1 MPQLLGPHDVTRRIL
16 PNGITVIVRENMNSP
31 SVIVDASMQIGSI
44 YENRSQAGLANFTA
58 SMLMQGTDNSTFKQI
73 HERIESVGA
82 RLDSACGVHTGG
94 FSGKALAE
102 DLDLLLATAADT
114 VRNPTFPAD
123 HVERIRGE
131 ILTGLAMRA
140 HNTRA
145 MASLTF
151 YETLFGREHPYGYS
165 NDGYPDTIVNLR
177 RKDMQQFHGKHYGP
191 KEMVIVIVGS
201 VSTRTAIRLVDKHF
215 GTHDLRVIPDI
226 QLLIFTLNSL
236 YELSFEYRTYN

>member
-151 YETLFGREHPYGYS
+151 YETLFGREHP
-165 NDGYPDTIVNLR
+165 
-177 RKDMQQFHGKHYGP
+177 
-191 KEMVIVIVGS
+191 
-201 VSTRTAIRLVDKHF
+201 
-215 GTHDLRVIPDI
+215 
-226 QLLIFTLNSL
+226 
-236 YELSFEYRTYN
+236 